1 MSRYILMMK
10 NKIPLKDYL
19 TFASGVAIMI
29 ASVVGV
35 ICLTYFANC

>member
-1 MSRYILMMK
+1 MK

-19 TFASGVAIMI
+19 TFVCGIAIML
-29 ASVVGV
+29 ASMTGV